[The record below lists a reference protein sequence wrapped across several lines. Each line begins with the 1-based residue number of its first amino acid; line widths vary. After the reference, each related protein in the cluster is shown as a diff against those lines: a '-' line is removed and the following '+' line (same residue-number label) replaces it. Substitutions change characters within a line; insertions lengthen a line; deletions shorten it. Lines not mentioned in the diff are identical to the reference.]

1 MSGPTRTARPTGAN
15 PPRPPN
21 AWILYRSDRL
31 RALPP
36 AAPGAPRR
44 PQSEISKEIA
54 RMWKNEAEETK
65 SEYERRAELA
75 KAEHAR
81 QYPNY
86 RFCPMKKADKVKL
99 REEAKAEKER
109 VKAETRKARQRSV
122 YPYPTGA
129 SIASSSTPYL
139 EYMPAPLWGP
149 EGSRGIPGLSP
160 PWSQSSSPATSTL
173 SADSPGAT
181 AAQVSPLVDSSLQ
194 LPDTHFS
201 GTPYILSAVP
211 SRPSSTR
218 VHSIS
223 NEATPTRSNTQPI
236 PRPSLP
242 QVESASVTRQWVP
255 VLDAPISNAGN
266 TEPVSSWPNQ
276 TSLFEQRFDQ
286 VRRLFLQI

>member
-1 MSGPTRTARPTGAN
+1 MDPHHSPPYYALQPDPPLYTFLPPSPLSSYPPSPLLYLPLTVTLTSSEPMSGPTRTARPTGAN

-36 AAPGAPRR
+36 VAPGAPRR

-86 RFCPMKKADKVKL
+86 RFCPMKKADKDKL

-129 SIASSSTPYL
+129 SIASSSTPYF

-149 EGSRGIPGLSP
+149 EGSRGIP
-160 PWSQSSSPATSTL
+160 
-173 SADSPGAT
+173 
-181 AAQVSPLVDSSLQ
+181 
-194 LPDTHFS
+194 
-201 GTPYILSAVP
+201 
-211 SRPSSTR
+211 
-218 VHSIS
+218 
-223 NEATPTRSNTQPI
+223 
-236 PRPSLP
+236 
-242 QVESASVTRQWVP
+242 
-255 VLDAPISNAGN
+255 
-266 TEPVSSWPNQ
+266 
-276 TSLFEQRFDQ
+276 
-286 VRRLFLQI
+286 